1 MLGWRASIRRHGWG
15 TLAAMR
21 PLLIAALML
30 VAAPAFAAPAPD
42 RAADEAAVREVVR
55 KYVDA
60 RELRS
65 PEAVGALFT
74 EDADQHTTAGEWRR
88 GRAGIVP
95 GAMRSSAANTGVRDI
110 KVETVRFLNADAAI
124 ADGPYT
130 ITGPGAAVRR
140 MWATLVLTRQ
150 AGGEWRI
157 AAIRNA
163 TPTGAPPP

>member
-1 MLGWRASIRRHGWG
+1 
-15 TLAAMR
+15 MR
-21 PLLIAALML
+21 TLLIVSSLL
-30 VAAPAFAAPAPD
+30 IAAPAFAQPTA

-55 KYVDA
+55 RYVDA

-95 GAMRSSAANTGVRDI
+95 GTMRSSTANPGSRSIT
-110 KVETVRFLNADAAI
+110 VETVRFLTPDAAI
-124 ADGPYT
+124 ADGPYV
-130 ITGPGAAVRR
+130 ISGAGQATRR

-150 AGGEWRI
+150 PDGWRI

-163 TPTGAPPP
+163 VPTPQVAAPARP